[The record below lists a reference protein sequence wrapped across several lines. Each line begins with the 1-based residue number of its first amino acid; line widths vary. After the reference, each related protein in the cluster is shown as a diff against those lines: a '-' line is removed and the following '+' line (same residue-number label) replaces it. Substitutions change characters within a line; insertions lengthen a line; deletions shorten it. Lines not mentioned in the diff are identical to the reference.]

1 MKRAK
6 MDGGSRFRVV
16 ALLTAAL
23 LGLAGVVFAARA
35 DNSAVLID
43 VSGAIGPAT
52 VAYVEGA
59 IADAQARDA
68 DVLILQ
74 MDTPGGLDS
83 SMRSIVK
90 AITASSVPVA
100 GYVAPTGARAA
111 SAGTYILYAC
121 HIAAM
126 APGTTLGAATPVQL
140 IGRAGEQRDIGR
152 SAAAGLIAAAVA
164 AADEDTGTG
173 AGSGSGVGSGT
184 SAAPAG
190 EVSGQQPRVRSE
202 DVPEDSP
209 ARPSAESGAESG
221 PESSA
226 ESDAAFVAKSGAPSD
241 AESKS
246 DTEPGSEA
254 DAKTRK
260 LVNDAAAYLR
270 GLANLRGR
278 NAEWAEQA
286 VREGVSLSAEE
297 ALELNVIDLIA
308 PDLESLLAAMDGRSV
323 RVGESERTL
332 RTAGAD
338 VVVKPPDW
346 KTRLLAI
353 ISDPNV
359 AYILMLVGIYGLV
372 YEFSNPGAVL
382 PGTVG
387 AVSLLLALYAFQL
400 LPINYAGMA
409 LIILG
414 LALMIAEAFAPSF
427 GALGIGGG
435 AAFVVGSL
443 ILIDTGAPGFG
454 LSIPLI
460 VGFAIGSALL
470 LFFIVAMALR
480 AYRKPVGS
488 GAEEMLGAVGEAL
501 DGFPGGGSVHVHGEV
516 WTARSEVAIP
526 SHAPVRVVG
535 RDGLTLLVE
544 PAEPSR

>member
-1 MKRAK
+1 
-6 MDGGSRFRVV
+6 
-16 ALLTAAL
+16 
-23 LGLAGVVFAARA
+23 
-35 DNSAVLID
+35 
-43 VSGAIGPAT
+43 
-52 VAYVEGA
+52 
-59 IADAQARDA
+59 
-68 DVLILQ
+68 
-74 MDTPGGLDS
+74 
-83 SMRSIVK
+83 
-90 AITASSVPVA
+90 
-100 GYVAPTGARAA
+100 
-111 SAGTYILYAC
+111 
-121 HIAAM
+121 
-126 APGTTLGAATPVQL
+126 
-140 IGRAGEQRDIGR
+140 
-152 SAAAGLIAAAVA
+152 
-164 AADEDTGTG
+164 
-173 AGSGSGVGSGT
+173 
-184 SAAPAG
+184 
-190 EVSGQQPRVRSE
+190 SE

-209 ARPSAESGAESG
+209 ARPSAGFGAESG

-226 ESDAAFVAKSGAPSD
+226 ESDAASVAKSGAPYDAESGTESD
-241 AESKS
+241 AASKS

-308 PDLESLLAAMDGRSV
+308 PDPESLLTAMDGRSV

-338 VVVKPPDW
+338 VVIKPPDW
-346 KTRLLAI
+346 KTRLLAV

-488 GAEEMLGAVGEAL
+488 GAEEMLGAVGDAL
-501 DGFPGGGSVHVHGEV
+501 DGFPGRGSVHVHGEV